1 MAAPFVFLDNDDEMA
16 KSGLTST
23 EPHDGIEHLSRRS
36 GKLPAHRRRTAPN
49 KGPVQALLGHPAKS
63 RLWRK
68 SSAFLPTPDFQL
80 LTSDF

>member
-23 EPHDGIEHLSRRS
+23 EPPGIEHLLRRS
-36 GKLPAHRRRTAPN
+36 GKLPAHRRRATPPN
-49 KGPVQALLGHPAKS
+49 KGSVQALLGHPAKS